1 MMHPEDQS
9 FRESGEFATQMH
21 NSWAKHNLTF
31 KFHALAGP
39 FPSCPRSLRRPPALH
54 RALIIGYLVITGD
67 TFFLVADIAR
77 NSPRS
82 YINLSSYRLRAPG
95 SRPKIVPGDAN
106 EARRNAFSNSS
117 LFSSLE
123 NQYENDRCLQLA
135 VRSCDFTNALNKS
148 SRIYVLHLEIF
159 ISSKIGNCL
168 NLQMSVIVLSIKFYN
183 TISSYPMNSRKY
195 DRKTILKQ
203 RQKYNT

>member
-1 MMHPEDQS
+1 MLTVVWPIWCTRKIKV

-39 FPSCPRSLRRPPALH
+39 FPPALAPFVPPALH
-54 RALIIGYLVITGD
+54 RALIIGYLVITDD

-95 SRPKIVPGDAN
+95 SRPKIVPDDAN
-106 EARRNAFSNSS
+106 EARRNVFSNSS
-117 LFSSLE
+117 LFLSLEE

-135 VRSCDFTNALNKS
+135 VRSCDFTKALNKS
-148 SRIYVLHLEIF
+148 SRIRAPSWNFHIF
-159 ISSKIGNCL
+159 
-168 NLQMSVIVLSIKFYN
+168 
-183 TISSYPMNSRKY
+183 
-195 DRKTILKQ
+195 
-203 RQKYNT
+203 